1 MASFTAGSLPDL
13 SGSWSNLSFRSCR
26 SPTCSSTRNIKA
38 KYLEQLQNFMTELD
52 ECYHSTV
59 GDMENHATTL
69 WKDLQRENKLPLGG
83 VLMSSCEQELQELV
97 RQIDIMVKSRENQLR
112 QQTRRVQKQLE
123 SKTKECLQQ
132 KQTLDENFK
141 KIMTLHSQLDNTAK
155 ERQDVVHMYETQ
167 LSDLKAEASRLRN
180 EHERLHKKY
189 QRKMRDMDKQG
200 RTASE
205 LDLERS
211 NEIKQLTNQ
220 LKESEEQNQNLE
232 LKNKELLSQM
242 ENLDIKYRG
251 LSDKYQIQ
259 QQLLESKEQKFNSER
274 DMLEDQL
281 TSVMATVSAKTIDT
295 EKRELIQKVEDYEKQ
310 RQEDDQ
316 EIQNLQ
322 DQILKKDEELTDLSN
337 TEKLLKEAICAMKL
351 DLEAKNKQ
359 ISQLE
364 QQTENLKSNPSE
376 ELQNKQLT
384 SGQLDS
390 LRSENH
396 LLRQAL
402 IQQKGTVT
410 NEQMEPRDSYT
421 LAVEL
426 SKVKNEKLALQKTV
440 NELSTQLK
448 NCEIDF
454 RQKIQDVMKKAQQ
467 AVEDIKNK
475 HAWKIQKTME
485 ETEKKLQ
492 LQWDERQQLAQQQA
506 EEIKSLKQQIANLEQ
521 ELSEEKENSKKAEEE
536 ADVLSRFTKE
546 VDDIVQQST
555 PTSKQ
560 VTGIQ
565 ASSQIVNDARADD
578 SVFSIEKVKFQ
589 EYLSE
594 EDNCRKEWEDSFEK
608 NLQQIWQKTEATLQ
622 QFIENT

>member
-1 MASFTAGSLPDL
+1 
-13 SGSWSNLSFRSCR
+13 
-26 SPTCSSTRNIKA
+26 
-38 KYLEQLQNFMTELD
+38 MTELD

-421 LAVEL
+421 LTVEL

-448 NCEIDF
+448 NCERDF

-589 EYLSE
+589 EYLSK

>member
-1 MASFTAGSLPDL
+1 
-13 SGSWSNLSFRSCR
+13 
-26 SPTCSSTRNIKA
+26 
-38 KYLEQLQNFMTELD
+38 MTELD

-281 TSVMATVSAKTIDT
+281 TSVMATVSAKDTCIDKMQAAMELLSKSQKRTIEENKRLLHDQKVTNSNLQTIDT